1 VSFSGQSTD
10 GNIRT
15 PGGGSRNAQSPQ
27 IVIVVAAVTGGM
39 STPDERFDPD
49 LDPEEFRR
57 LGYRAIDML
66 AEYFDGVRDRRV
78 YPEADPSTIADSFD
92 EPVPEEGQDP
102 DAILDEWQEKVLANA
117 AFNTSP
123 RFFAFVMG
131 SGSMLGTISEALAA
145 ATNMNVGGWHPAPS
159 GTEVERR
166 TIEWLADAVGYPVGR
181 GLLTSGGTMANVTA
195 LLAAFRAQ
203 AGPETAGMG
212 LQAPDRPGPYTLYIA
227 DHEAHSSVYRAAEM
241 LNLGREAVRGVP
253 SHDDFT
259 MDVEALEYLLETDRE
274 DGDVPFC
281 VVGQVGSINVSAIDP
296 LDAIADV
303 CEAQDLW
310 FHADGACGGV
320 GAMVPEWRDRFAGM
334 ERADSLTMD
343 PHKWLGI
350 PYECGSVMVRD
361 PEALGRAFAMHAGYL
376 QGSVTGNP
384 EDLDLYQHG
393 PQMSRGF
400 RALKLWM
407 TVKQYGLEGYREL
420 LRGSVACAAHL
431 HERAVEHPDVAVL
444 QEPNLFIYSFRYV
457 PADLADALE
466 SADDA
471 AAVRGHEYVDA
482 LNQGAVDEVLH
493 SGLAFP
499 TTTLVRGHRTFRLSI
514 CSFRTTTED
523 VDRTF
528 DALTDAAGRLDDERR
543 ESASLPV

>member
-1 VSFSGQSTD
+1 MSGDHEDQF
-10 GNIRT
+10 
-15 PGGGSRNAQSPQ
+15 A
-27 IVIVVAAVTGGM
+27 
-39 STPDERFDPD
+39 PD
-49 LDPEEFRR
+49 LTSDEFRR

-66 AEYFDGVRDRRV
+66 AEYFDSIDERRV
-78 YPEADPSTIADSFD
+78 YPEANPTTISSAFD
-92 EPVPEEGQDP
+92 EPVPETGQDP
-102 DAILDEWQEKVLANA
+102 DDILDEWEDQVLAHA

-131 SGSMLGTISEALAA
+131 SGSMLGTIAEALAA
-145 ATNMNVGGWHPAPS
+145 GTNMNVGGWHPAPS
-159 GTEVERR
+159 ATEVERR
-166 TIEWLADAVGYPVGR
+166 TIEWLAEAVDFPVGR
-181 GLLTSGGTMANVTA
+181 GLLTSGGTMANVAA

-203 AGPETAGMG
+203 AGEETAGTG
-212 LQAPDRPGPYTLYIA
+212 LQAPDQPGPYTLYIA

-253 SHDDFT
+253 STDDFT
-259 MDVEALEYLLETDRE
+259 MDVDALEHLLEMDAA

-281 VVGQVGSINVSAIDP
+281 VVAQAGSINVSAIDP
-296 LDAIADV
+296 IDTIADV
-303 CEAQDLW
+303 CADHDLW
-310 FHADGACGGV
+310 LHVDGACGGV
-320 GAMVPEWRDRFAGM
+320 GAMVPEWRDRYQGM

-361 PEALGRAFAMHAGYL
+361 PEALIRAFTMEAGYL

-407 TVKQYGLEGYREL
+407 TMKQYGLEGYREL
-420 LRGSVACAAHL
+420 LRNSVACAHHL
-431 HERAVEHPDVAVL
+431 HDRVVDHPDFVAL
-444 QEPNLFIYSFRYV
+444 QEPNLYIYSFRYV

-466 SADDA
+466 TFGGA
-471 AAVRGHEYVDA
+471 ASTRIHDYLDE

-493 SGLAFP
+493 SGEAFP
-499 TTTLVRGHRTFRLSI
+499 TTTLIRGHRTLRMSI
-514 CSFRTTTED
+514 CSFRTTESD
-523 VDRTF
+523 IDRTF
-528 DALTDAAGRLDDERR
+528 EALAEAGARLDDEWR